1 MEEEVKLYSTEAEQS
16 VVGSILDDGE
26 RFSDIEPRLN
36 SDEFHSK
43 ALGLVYSAC
52 KSLSEEGKAID
63 IITVSEAL
71 GDSLEGIGGMPKLA
85 ELANA
90 AIPENADEHIE
101 IIKSKAMLRRIVE
114 TSARAI
120 ETAKQGGITPE
131 EVLRDA
137 EGALADIESS
147 EEKKDFVHISEA
159 LYSSIDQIDKLYH
172 NDGSVTGTPTK
183 FDDLD
188 RMLAGLQKSDLIIV
202 AARPSVGKTAFAL
215 NLATNVAEQDKT
227 VAMFSLEMGAEQL
240 TNRILSATGNID
252 GNKLRT
258 GELSASDWE
267 DLMMISGKV
276 SEYPIYIDDSAGV
289 SIGELRNK
297 CRRLK
302 RQGGLDLIVIDY
314 LQLMTGRGDNR
325 QQEVA
330 MISRELKKI
339 ARELDVPV
347 IALSQLS
354 RGVEQ
359 REDKRPMLSDLRES
373 GSIEQDAD
381 IVMFLYRDDY
391 YNKESEQANTIEII
405 VAKQR
410 NGPTGTTT
418 LAFVKEYGKFLNID
432 WTQAPRRSEEE
443 WNE

>member
-1 MEEEVKLYSTEAEQS
+1 MEEEVKLYSAEAERS
-16 VVGSILDDGE
+16 VIGSILDDGE

-36 SDEFHSK
+36 GDEFHSK
-43 ALGLVYSAC
+43 ALGLIYGAC

-101 IIKSKAMLRRIVE
+101 IIKNKATLRRIVE

-137 EGALADIESS
+137 EGALADIESN

-215 NLATNVAEQDKT
+215 NLATNVAEQGKT

-276 SEYPIYIDDSAGV
+276 SEHPIYIDDSAGV

-373 GSIEQDAD
+373 GSIEQD
-381 IVMFLYRDDY
+381 
-391 YNKESEQANTIEII
+391 EQKRP
-405 VAKQR
+405 V
-410 NGPTGTTT
+410 
-418 LAFVKEYGKFLNID
+418 
-432 WTQAPRRSEEE
+432 
-443 WNE
+443 

>member
-16 VVGSILDDGE
+16 VIGSILEDGE

-36 SDEFHSK
+36 SDEFYSK

-90 AIPENADEHIE
+90 AIPENVDEHIE
-101 IIKSKAMLRRIVE
+101 IIKNKATLRRIVE

-120 ETAKQGGITPE
+120 ETAQQGGVTPE

-373 GSIEQDAD
+373 GSIEQDERKRP
-381 IVMFLYRDDY
+381 V
-391 YNKESEQANTIEII
+391 
-405 VAKQR
+405 
-410 NGPTGTTT
+410 
-418 LAFVKEYGKFLNID
+418 
-432 WTQAPRRSEEE
+432 
-443 WNE
+443 

>member
-16 VVGSILDDGE
+16 VIGSILDDGE

-43 ALGLVYSAC
+43 ALGLIYGAC
-52 KSLSEEGKAID
+52 KTLSEEGKAID

-101 IIKSKAMLRRIVE
+101 IIKSKATLRRIVE

-120 ETAKQGGITPE
+120 ETAQQGGVTPE

-137 EGALADIESS
+137 EGALADIESN

-373 GSIEQDAD
+373 GSIEQD
-381 IVMFLYRDDY
+381 
-391 YNKESEQANTIEII
+391 E
-405 VAKQR
+405 
-410 NGPTGTTT
+410 P
-418 LAFVKEYGKFLNID
+418 
-432 WTQAPRRSEEE
+432 
-443 WNE
+443 